1 MISQFVVIIQRIKQQ
16 NLINSPR
23 HYFLMNSE
31 TKDVIEILTLEL
43 AYIFCMYYVQD
54 YFEL

>member
-1 MISQFVVIIQRIKQQ
+1 
-16 NLINSPR
+16 
-23 HYFLMNSE
+23 MNSE